1 MRATLITKALDEGV
15 PLRDV
20 QDSVGHADPRTT
32 RG

>member
-20 QDSVGHADPRTT
+20 QDSGGHADPRTT